1 MTRTKNRV
9 ANAFL
14 SCLAIGSISAGVL
27 ALDHSLDGQH
37 DILQGIGLAP
47 SYGAKD
53 FQEAPDTAA
62 DSPNLTVTGQA
73 ASPVAADSQGMP
85 ADTNTTINLDGIS
98 PGGGIGP
105 AEHNWDVL
113 APLELS
119 IPEVNLVI
127 PIVESP
133 LVEGSNDNEYEM
145 VLPVSYQAGWLNTSA
160 PLDATEGTTTIA
172 GHVNWANGNWAP
184 MSNLYNVKP
193 GMIVRTTSADGT
205 ITKWRIDDEEPQTV
219 KWEYFST
226 YYNVEAKTGPR
237 KLILATCDGVTNSY
251 GITVYDSNYVVTA
264 TAIP

>member
-1 MTRTKNRV
+1 MTTNKNRV
-9 ANAFL
+9 TNAL
-14 SCLAIGSISAGVL
+14 ISCLAIASIGTGTL
-27 ALDHSLDGQH
+27 ALDHCLDGQH
-37 DILQGIGLAP
+37 DILQSIALAP
-47 SYGAKD
+47 SYGTKD
-53 FQEAPDTAA
+53 FYESPTTAT

-85 ADTNTTINLDGIS
+85 ADATTTITLEGIS

-133 LVEGSNDNEYEM
+133 LVEGANTNEYEM

-172 GHVNWANGNWAP
+172 GHVNWSNGNWAP
-184 MSNLYNVKP
+184 MSNLYKVKP
-193 GMIVRTTSADGT
+193 GMIVRTTSAEGT

-219 KWEYFST
+219 KWEDFST
-226 YYNVEAKTGPR
+226 HYSIEATTGPR
-237 KLILATCDGVTNSY
+237 KLVLATCDGVTNSY
-251 GITVYDSNYVVTA
+251 GVTVYDSNYVVTA
-264 TAIP
+264 TAIE

>member
-1 MTRTKNRV
+1 MTTNKNRV
-9 ANAFL
+9 ANAVL
-14 SCLAIGSISAGVL
+14 SCLAIASISSGALV
-27 ALDHSLDGQH
+27 LDHGLDGQD
-37 DILQGIGLAP
+37 DILQSIGLAP

-53 FQEAPDTAA
+53 FQKSPVTAT

-85 ADTNTTINLDGIS
+85 TDPNTTINLDGIS

-105 AEHNWDVL
+105 AEHSWDVL

-119 IPEVNLVI
+119 IPEANLVI

-133 LVEGSNDNEYEM
+133 VVEGSNANEYEM

-172 GHVNWANGNWAP
+172 GHVNWANGNFAP
-184 MSNLYNVKP
+184 MSNLYNAQP
-193 GMIVRTTSADGT
+193 GMIVRTTSVDGT

-219 KWEYFST
+219 KWGEFST
-226 YYNVEAKTGPR
+226 RYDIEATTGPR
-237 KLILATCDGVTNSY
+237 KLILATCDGATNTY

-264 TAIP
+264 TAIS